1 MIVKD
6 VLSVA
11 RQANHLIFF
20 LVGAHANAA
29 CIVRLE
35 YKVFYL
41 FFDTVEEGAA
51 IYLIPLALLLRQSSI
66 ATPSHAVVQGA
77 GREYSKDEVH
87 EEPGEVGAPE

>member
-35 YKVFYL
+35 HKVLYL
-41 FFDTVEEGAA
+41 LFDAVEEGAA
-51 IYLIPLALLLRQSSI
+51 IFLVPLALLLRQSSI
-66 ATPSHAVVQGA
+66 SAPPHTAV
-77 GREYSKDEVH
+77 
-87 EEPGEVGAPE
+87 

>member
-6 VLSVA
+6 VLSIA
-11 RQANHLIFF
+11 GQANHLIFP
-20 LVGAHANAA
+20 LVRAHANTAR
-29 CIVRLE
+29 IVRLE
-35 YKVFYL
+35 HKVLYL
-41 FFDTVEEGAA
+41 LFDAVKERAA
-51 IYLIPLALLLRQSSI
+51 IFLVPLALFLRQSSI